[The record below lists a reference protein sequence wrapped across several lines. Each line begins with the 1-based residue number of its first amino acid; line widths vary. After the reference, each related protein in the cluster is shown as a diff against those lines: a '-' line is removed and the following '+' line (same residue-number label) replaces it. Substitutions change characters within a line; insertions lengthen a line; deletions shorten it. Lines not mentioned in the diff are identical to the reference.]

1 MADIT
6 KLEKQLAESNR
17 HIIES
22 RARIA
27 RQRELICQLS
37 ADADD
42 VAEAKD
48 LLWTLVGLG
57 SNAET
62 SRAHRARVVARRV
75 GGGVGGP

>member
-6 KLEKQLAESNR
+6 ELQKQLAEFNR

-37 ADADD
+37 ADDHN

-48 LLWTLVGLG
+48 LLWTLVGGLEAMQRHREHIG
-57 SNAET
+57 REW
-62 SRAHRARVVARRV
+62 SRAE
-75 GGGVGGP
+75 